1 MLIIEDYL
9 LLVLDDVTGKP
20 VGDSSYL
27 QQIAGG
33 ALLVEL
39 ALLGRVDLAGDGSGW
54 RSGRVVVRDQA
65 PTGRALL
72 DDALAVVKSREG
84 STPKGLVEALSRTK
98 PADAALDE
106 LVARGL
112 LRRED
117 GRILGIFPTT
127 RWPAADSRHE
137 GELRGTLARTLL
149 DGGAPDE
156 RTGALVAILAATR
169 QAGRVMAAGAPLTA
183 SERRSVDH
191 RAKDLAEGSWAAGAT
206 RRYVEE
212 ITAATTAA
220 ITTTV
225 VIAGATA

>member
-39 ALLGRVDLAGDGSGW
+39 ATKGRVDLVGDTSGW
-54 RSGRVVVRDQA
+54 RSGRVVVRDES
-65 PTGRALL
+65 PTGSALL
-72 DDALAVVKSREG
+72 DEALVTIKSKEG
-84 STPKGLVEALSRTK
+84 STPKSLVPELARSK
-98 PADAALDE
+98 PANAALDG
-106 LVARGL
+106 LAARGL
-112 LRRED
+112 LRREE

-137 GELRGTLARTLL
+137 GELRGTLARVLL

-156 RTGALVAILAATR
+156 RTGALVAILTATR
-169 QAGRVMAAGAPLTA
+169 QAGRVMSAGAPHGF
-183 SERRSVDH
+183 R
-191 RAKDLAEGSWAAGAT
+191 AAGRGPSGERDLGRQLGCGVT
-206 RRYVEE
+206 RRYIEE

-225 VIAGATA
+225 VIAGAQA